1 MVNATVR
8 MDGPV
13 PNSKKEKPYPSPPE
27 ENFLTPPHTSRDGPN
42 EMSSSERRQYNKALR
57 AMYEIVRLGSKR
69 LAKPSAADDDKSSD
83 DDEEDD
89 VIPETVTETSDND
102 ENDDDAEE
110 PSSLQRSPSGIH
122 RQRQWRTKS
131 YENQVQNH
139 MEAENVKK
147 IHKELMRISAM
158 LQKESEALNR
168 REVQLRER
176 EKALRDAEK
185 LSHTTDIIIDRVV
198 AQEVENRS
206 QTVALRYESKFV
218 ELEEV
223 ISKKTRE
230 LKRMK
235 DSFDTIKTA
244 NDALKKQITD
254 LQQQNKKL
262 ETQALSVQHRL
273 ANLQRKNEF
282 LQRGTKRDD
291 KQIEIQRNANKLS
304 SQGKE
309 EAVTKSVSFSQS
321 KVNLSGLF
329 EVLSILL
336 EWTSDTHLQKMPTF
350 QDSPQGSLQE
360 QNLDFP
366 SALVHEKC
374 SKILPGMSD
383 ILSYLP
389 NINPRVQQPCLQ
401 FTYWCIVFMEQTV
414 QGSQRSALASTLR
427 HIGEELFKP
436 QVTKVAE
443 EGSIPKSD
451 RHKTDIY
458 FHSPN
463 IAVRIL
469 SSFIILK
476 TLSRVDYLAQVFDVL
491 KTDLKDDV
499 GKQIFLTY
507 EGINVIL
514 SYMKPAQKALLS
526 SAIDVLLLMSVD
538 SPFTSSFL
546 ESCSNEPWFRTTVN
560 LLQRKGLD
568 SKLLEKLSIVLQRLS
583 KVKSNRRYFEAFQI
597 APIVQEMLRTCD
609 PQNAFLALNL
619 RSIIFNLGQGK

>member
-1 MVNATVR
+1 
-8 MDGPV
+8 
-13 PNSKKEKPYPSPPE
+13 
-27 ENFLTPPHTSRDGPN
+27 
-42 EMSSSERRQYNKALR
+42 
-57 AMYEIVRLGSKR
+57 
-69 LAKPSAADDDKSSD
+69 
-83 DDEEDD
+83 
-89 VIPETVTETSDND
+89 
-102 ENDDDAEE
+102 
-110 PSSLQRSPSGIH
+110 
-122 RQRQWRTKS
+122 
-131 YENQVQNH
+131 

-206 QTVALRYESKFV
+206 QTVALRYESKLV

-235 DSFDTIKTA
+235 DSFDTIKGA
-244 NDALKKQITD
+244 NDLLKKQITD

-309 EAVTKSVSFSQS
+309 EAVTKSVSFSQN

-514 SYMKPAQKALLS
+514 TYMKPAQKALLS

-568 SKLLEKLSIVLQRLS
+568 SKILEKLSIVLQRLS

>member
-1 MVNATVR
+1 

-13 PNSKKEKPYPSPPE
+13 PNSKKEKPYPSPTE

-69 LAKPSAADDDKSSD
+69 LAKPSTADDDKSN
-83 DDEEDD
+83 DDEDDDD
-89 VIPETVTETSDND
+89 VIPETVTETSDNE
-102 ENDDDAEE
+102 ENNDDAEE

>member
-1 MVNATVR
+1 

-27 ENFLTPPHTSRDGPN
+27 ENFLTPPHTSRDGPH

-69 LAKPSAADDDKSSD
+69 LAKPSAADDDKSNDD
-83 DDEEDD
+83 DDEDDDD
-89 VIPETVTETSDND
+89 VIPETVTETSDNE

-110 PSSLQRSPSGIH
+110 PSSPQRSPSGIH

-206 QTVALRYESKFV
+206 QTVALRYESKLV

-244 NDALKKQITD
+244 NDSLKKQITD

-262 ETQALSVQHRL
+262 ETQALNVQHRL

-291 KQIEIQRNANKLS
+291 KQIELQRNSNKLS

-476 TLSRVDYLAQVFDVL
+476 TLSRVDFLAQVFDVL

-514 SYMKPAQKALLS
+514 SYMKPAQKGLLS

-568 SKLLEKLSIVLQRLS
+568 SKILEKLSIVLQRLS

>member
-1 MVNATVR
+1 

-13 PNSKKEKPYPSPPE
+13 PNSKKEKPYPSPTE

-69 LAKPSAADDDKSSD
+69 LAKPSTADDDKSN
-83 DDEEDD
+83 DDEDDDD
-89 VIPETVTETSDND
+89 VIPETVTETSDNE
-102 ENDDDAEE
+102 ENNDDAEE

-206 QTVALRYESKFV
+206 QTVTLRYESKLV

-568 SKLLEKLSIVLQRLS
+568 SKILEKLSIVLQRLS

>member
-1 MVNATVR
+1 

-27 ENFLTPPHTSRDGPN
+27 ENFLTPPHTSRDGPH

-69 LAKPSAADDDKSSD
+69 LAKPSAADDDKSNDD
-83 DDEEDD
+83 DDEDDDD
-89 VIPETVTETSDND
+89 VIPETVTETSDNE
-102 ENDDDAEE
+102 END
-110 PSSLQRSPSGIH
+110 GIH

-185 LSHTTDIIIDRVV
+185 LSHTTDIIIDR
-198 AQEVENRS
+198 
-206 QTVALRYESKFV
+206 RYESKLV

-244 NDALKKQITD
+244 NDSLKKQITD

-262 ETQALSVQHRL
+262 ETQALNVQHRL

-291 KQIEIQRNANKLS
+291 KQIELQRNSNKLS

-336 EWTSDTHLQKMPTF
+336 EWTSDTNLQKMPTF

-476 TLSRVDYLAQVFDVL
+476 TLSRVDFLAQVFDVL

-499 GKQIFLTY
+499 G
-507 EGINVIL
+507 
-514 SYMKPAQKALLS
+514 LLS

-568 SKLLEKLSIVLQRLS
+568 SKILEKLSIVLQRLS

>member
-1 MVNATVR
+1 

-13 PNSKKEKPYPSPPE
+13 PNSKKEKPYPSPTE

-69 LAKPSAADDDKSSD
+69 LAKPSAADDDKSND

-102 ENDDDAEE
+102 QNDDDAEE

-291 KQIEIQRNANKLS
+291 KQIEVQRNANKLS

-443 EGSIPKSD
+443 EGGIPKSD

-514 SYMKPAQKALLS
+514 SYMKPSQKALLS

-568 SKLLEKLSIVLQRLS
+568 SKILEKLSIVLQRLS

>member
-1 MVNATVR
+1 

-13 PNSKKEKPYPSPPE
+13 PNSKKEKPYPSPTE

-69 LAKPSAADDDKSSD
+69 LAKPSTADDDKSN
-83 DDEEDD
+83 DDEDDDD
-89 VIPETVTETSDND
+89 VIPETVTETSDNE

-206 QTVALRYESKFV
+206 QTVALRYESKLV

-568 SKLLEKLSIVLQRLS
+568 SKILEKLSIVLQRLS

>member
-1 MVNATVR
+1 

-13 PNSKKEKPYPSPPE
+13 PNSKKEKPYPSPTE

-69 LAKPSAADDDKSSD
+69 LAKPSAADDDKSND

-568 SKLLEKLSIVLQRLS
+568 SKILEKLSIVLQRLS